1 MPTIGTRGN
10 AAARGYGFTGAAAA
24 EVLGGMVL
32 MTPTSI
38 ASTGTG
44 NSSSI
49 GANGSVTFSSCAT
62 LSLNGVFTSDYDN
75 YMIAIR
81 AKTIAGWPYSFIRLR
96 SAGTD
101 NSTASSYVSQLLRA
115 QTTAVTGARETRTS
129 TSDAFVGPGES
140 AATIY
145 VFGPNLAQPT
155 AFRSV
160 SVLSSSSISTPEIYD
175 NASTH
180 NQSTSYDGFT
190 IIMESSLQMGG
201 LISVYGLGG

>member
-49 GANGSVTFSSCAT
+49 NENGSVTFSSCAT

-75 YMIAIR
+75 YMISIR
-81 AKTIAGWPYSFIRLR
+81 HSTGGDNTLNMRFRAS
-96 SAGTD
+96 GTD
-101 NSTASSYVSQLLRA
+101 NSTANSYVFQYLFADS
-115 QTTAVTGARETRTS
+115 TAVTAARTTTTS
-129 TSDAFVGPGES
+129 GSISYRGNTQRAGVTGYIYGPFL
-140 AATIY
+140 T
-145 VFGPNLAQPT
+145 QPT
-155 AFRSV
+155 VYRSDLADDY
-160 SVLSSSSISTPEIYD
+160 LSATVTSL
-175 NASTH
+175 AGTH
-180 NQSTSYDGFT
+180 NQSTSYDGF
-190 IIMESSLQMGG
+190 SLIASAGSFTG